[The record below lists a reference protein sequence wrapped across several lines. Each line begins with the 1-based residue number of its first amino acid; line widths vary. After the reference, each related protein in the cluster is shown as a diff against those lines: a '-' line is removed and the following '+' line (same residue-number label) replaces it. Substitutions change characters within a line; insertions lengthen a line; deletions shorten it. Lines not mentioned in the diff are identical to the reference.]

1 MMESST
7 YKVYGYRWVIL
18 LGFMLVV
25 AINQLLWI
33 TFAAVTSSAV
43 QFYGVS
49 DLAIGLLSMSFLI
62 VYIFAAIPA
71 SWVIDVY
78 GLRVAVGIGAVLTGV
93 FGLMRGLVA
102 ANYTL
107 VLLAQIGIAIGQ
119 PFILNAITTVAAR
132 WFPLDERA
140 TASGLGTLAIYLG
153 ILMGLSLTPV
163 LTLRLGLEGM
173 LITYGVI
180 ALLGAV
186 VFFLVVKERPPT
198 PPCPPDQDERSLVFD
213 GFRQI
218 LRQKD
223 FLLLLLIFF
232 IGLGVFNA
240 VTTWIEDVVRPR
252 GFSITQAGVIGGLMI
267 IGGVVGAV
275 VTPALSDHFRKR
287 IPFIMLALTG
297 AIVGLIGLTYATS
310 YGILLLF
317 AAILGFFLLSAGP
330 VGFQYGAEITFPAPE
345 GTSNGLLL
353 LMGQIS
359 GILFIVGMDAF
370 KSPDTGSMTPPLLV
384 MILLMVLGLLLSSR
398 LPESPLLA
406 EVAAVED

>member
-1 MMESST
+1 MESST
-7 YKVYGYRWVIL
+7 YKVYGYRWVVL

-78 GLRVAVGIGAVLTGV
+78 GLNVAVGIGAVLTGV
-93 FGLMRGLVA
+93 FGLTRGLVA
-102 ANYTL
+102 AYYTL

-132 WFPLDERA
+132 WFPLEERA

-153 ILMGLSLTPV
+153 ILMGLALTPV
-163 LTLRLGLEGM
+163 LTLRLGLERM
-173 LITYGVI
+173 LVAYGVI
-180 ALLGAV
+180 ALLAAV
-186 VFFLVVKERPPT
+186 VFFAVVKERPPT

-267 IGGVVGAV
+267 IGGVAGAID
-275 VTPALSDHFRKR
+275 TPALSDHFRKR

-310 YGILLLF
+310 YGFLLFF

-359 GILFIVGMDAF
+359 GIVFIVGMDAF

-406 EVAAVED
+406 EAVAGDD

>member
-1 MMESST
+1 
-7 YKVYGYRWVIL
+7 
-18 LGFMLVV
+18 
-25 AINQLLWI
+25 
-33 TFAAVTSSAV
+33 
-43 QFYGVS
+43 
-49 DLAIGLLSMSFLI
+49 
-62 VYIFAAIPA
+62 
-71 SWVIDVY
+71 
-78 GLRVAVGIGAVLTGV
+78 
-93 FGLMRGLVA
+93 
-102 ANYTL
+102 
-107 VLLAQIGIAIGQ
+107 
-119 PFILNAITTVAAR
+119 
-132 WFPLDERA
+132 
-140 TASGLGTLAIYLG
+140 
-153 ILMGLSLTPV
+153 
-163 LTLRLGLEGM
+163 
-173 LITYGVI
+173 
-180 ALLGAV
+180 
-186 VFFLVVKERPPT
+186 
-198 PPCPPDQDERSLVFD
+198 
-213 GFRQI
+213 
-218 LRQKD
+218 
-223 FLLLLLIFF
+223 LLIFF

-267 IGGVVGAV
+267 IGGVAGAI

-310 YGILLLF
+310 YGFLLFF

-359 GILFIVGMDAF
+359 GIVFIVGMDAF

-406 EVAAVED
+406 EAVAGDD

>member
-1 MMESST
+1 
-7 YKVYGYRWVIL
+7 
-18 LGFMLVV
+18 
-25 AINQLLWI
+25 
-33 TFAAVTSSAV
+33 
-43 QFYGVS
+43 
-49 DLAIGLLSMSFLI
+49 
-62 VYIFAAIPA
+62 
-71 SWVIDVY
+71 VY
-78 GLRVAVGIGAVLTGV
+78 GLRVAVGIGAVLTGI
-93 FGLMRGLVA
+93 FGLTRGLVA

-132 WFPLDERA
+132 WFPLEERA

-153 ILMGLSLTPV
+153 ILMGLALTPV

-173 LITYGVI
+173 LVAYGVI
-180 ALLGAV
+180 ALLAAV
-186 VFFLVVKERPPT
+186 VFFAVVKERPPT

-267 IGGVVGAV
+267 IGGVAGAID
-275 VTPALSDHFRKR
+275 TPALSDHFRKR

-310 YGILLLF
+310 YGFLLFF

-359 GILFIVGMDAF
+359 GIVFIVGMDAF

-406 EVAAVED
+406 EAVAGDD